1 MKVPSRPTRA
11 ASALEQ
17 ALSDQ
22 LGGDAAQHLAA
33 AQARIAWGEVLL
45 DEFGHV
51 QPTPGSALVSLARGV
66 ARIEAPDSMLAQE
79 LTLRRERLLRG
90 LNRRLHERPGGGP
103 PIVELRVAVARRPR

>member
-1 MKVPSRPTRA
+1 MPGRPTRA

-17 ALSDQ
+17 ALGDQ
-22 LGGDAAQHLAA
+22 LGGPGAERLAA

-51 QPTPGSALVSLARGV
+51 QPAPGGTLVSVTRGV
-66 ARIEAPDSMLAQE
+66 ARVEVPDSMLAQE
-79 LTLRRERLLRG
+79 LVLRRERLLRG

-103 PIVELRVAVARRPR
+103 PLVDIRVSVTRRSR